1 MILPSEITNAMQAIR
16 LSQTPVLQPQRP
28 TRESHP
34 QQQIPPII
42 APPLQNRPAAT
53 GTPLP
58 APVPRPVALPAPGLW
73 KGNSTTEIIFSDD
86 KGGR

>member
-1 MILPSEITNAMQAIR
+1 MICSSEITNAMQAIR

-34 QQQIPPII
+34 QPQMPPVT
-42 APPLQNRPAAT
+42 APPLQNRPAAP

-73 KGNSTTEIIFSDD
+73 KGNSTTEIRFSDA